1 LPLLPHGTPG
11 APQLLAVRA
20 LESLPRCVPVV
31 NVPVMI
37 EGLHTVGT
45 ASGPL

>member
-1 LPLLPHGTPG
+1 MPQGMPG
-11 APQLLAVRA
+11 VSQLLAVRP

-37 EGLHTVGT
+37 EGAQTVGT